1 MYKSIQVERRDL
13 MLAIFLA
20 PIYILLNIYVLRW
33 GYLWIGNCHHLFQSR
48 IFRII
53 LTVIYTLIALTPL
66 TGFLIRKP
74 AFLHRI
80 LKITSNYFLGI
91 FMYILMVLFSID
103 IVRLIL
109 KYAVHASWI
118 QSRIVFAAVGACCIC
133 IVIIISFS
141 GIYHAKHIKV
151 TPYKITVDKSAPDMD
166 SLKIVLLADT
176 HFGYNSGAVHAQ
188 EIVDK
193 INEQQPDL
201 VCIAGDIF
209 DNEYDAVREPEKI
222 SEILRTIRSK
232 YGVYACWGN
241 HDLNEPILAGFT
253 FKHKKED
260 SKQLKDPRM
269 KRFLQNSNIQLL
281 EDEAVLIDNS
291 FYVVGRKDASLIEKI
306 EEKRKTPAQLTQ
318 KLDKDK
324 TIIVIDHQPK
334 ELQDIADAGVDLDLC
349 GHTHDGQTFPG
360 NFTVKFLWENPCGY
374 LQKGSMH
381 NIVTSGS
388 GVWGPAMRVGTDSEI
403 CTINLIFSNS

>member
-1 MYKSIQVERRDL
+1 

-103 IVRLIL
+103 VVRLIL

-118 QSRIVFAAVGACCIC
+118 QSRIVFAAVGTCCIC

-176 HFGYNSGAVHAQ
+176 HFGYNAGAVHAQ

-193 INEQQPDL
+193 INEQNPDL

-403 CTINLIFSNS
+403 CTINLTFSNS

>member
-1 MYKSIQVERRDL
+1 

-118 QSRIVFAAVGACCIC
+118 QSRIVFSAVGACCIC

-193 INEQQPDL
+193 INEQNLDL

-403 CTINLIFSNS
+403 CTINLTFSNS

>member
-1 MYKSIQVERRDL
+1 
-13 MLAIFLA
+13 MLALFLA
-20 PIYILLNIYVLRW
+20 PVYILLNIYVLRW
-33 GYLWIGNCHHLFQSR
+33 GYLWIGNCHHLFQSM
-48 IFRII
+48 IFRLI
-53 LTVIYTLIALTPL
+53 LTVFYTLVALTPL

-133 IVIIISFS
+133 VVIIISFS

-193 INEQQPDL
+193 INEQNPDL

-291 FYVVGRKDASLIEKI
+291 FYVVGRKDASLVEKI

-403 CTINLIFSNS
+403 CTINLTFTNS

>member
-1 MYKSIQVERRDL
+1 

-103 IVRLIL
+103 VVRLIL

-193 INEQQPDL
+193 INEQNPDL

-318 KLDKDK
+318 KLDKNK

-334 ELQDIADAGVDLDLC
+334 ELQDIADTGVDLDLC

-403 CTINLIFSNS
+403 CTINLTFSNS

>member
-1 MYKSIQVERRDL
+1 

-103 IVRLIL
+103 VVRLIL

-269 KRFLQNSNIQLL
+269 KLFLQNSNIQLL

-403 CTINLIFSNS
+403 CTINLTFSNS

>member
-1 MYKSIQVERRDL
+1 

-269 KRFLQNSNIQLL
+269 KLFLQNSNIQLL

-334 ELQDIADAGVDLDLC
+334 ELQDIADTGVDLDLC

-403 CTINLIFSNS
+403 CTINLTFSNS

>member
-1 MYKSIQVERRDL
+1 

-103 IVRLIL
+103 VVRLIL

-166 SLKIVLLADT
+166 SLQIVLLADT

-193 INEQQPDL
+193 INEQNPDL

-269 KRFLQNSNIQLL
+269 KRFLQNSNLQLL

>member
-1 MYKSIQVERRDL
+1 

-306 EEKRKTPAQLTQ
+306 EEKRKNPAQLTQ

-403 CTINLIFSNS
+403 CTINLTFSNS

>member
-1 MYKSIQVERRDL
+1 

-103 IVRLIL
+103 VVRLIL

-360 NFTVKFLWENPCGY
+360 NFTVKFLWKNPCGY

>member
-1 MYKSIQVERRDL
+1 

-103 IVRLIL
+103 VVRLIL

-269 KRFLQNSNIQLL
+269 KLFLQNSNIQLL
-281 EDEAVLIDNS
+281 EDEAVLIDNI

-403 CTINLIFSNS
+403 CTINLTFSNS

>member
-1 MYKSIQVERRDL
+1 

-118 QSRIVFAAVGACCIC
+118 QSRIVFSAVGACCIC

-193 INEQQPDL
+193 INEQNPNL

-403 CTINLIFSNS
+403 CTINLTFSNS

>member
-1 MYKSIQVERRDL
+1 
-13 MLAIFLA
+13 MLALFLA
-20 PIYILLNIYVLRW
+20 PVYILLNIYVLRW
-33 GYLWIGNCHHLFQSR
+33 GYLWIGNCHHLFQSM
-48 IFRII
+48 IFRLI
-53 LTVIYTLIALTPL
+53 LTVFYTLVALTPL

-91 FMYILMVLFSID
+91 FMYILMVLLSID
-103 IVRLIL
+103 IIRLFL
-109 KYAVHASWI
+109 KYVVHASWI

-133 IVIIISFS
+133 VVIIISFS

-193 INEQQPDL
+193 INEQNPDL

-291 FYVVGRKDASLIEKI
+291 FYVVGRKDASLVEKI

-403 CTINLIFSNS
+403 CTINLTFSNS

>member
-1 MYKSIQVERRDL
+1 

-20 PIYILLNIYVLRW
+20 PVYILLNIYVLRW
-33 GYLWIGNCHHLFQSR
+33 GYLWIGNCHHLFQSM

-53 LTVIYTLIALTPL
+53 LTVVYTLVALTPL
-66 TGFLIRKP
+66 TGFLIHKP

-133 IVIIISFS
+133 VVIIISFS

-193 INEQQPDL
+193 INEQNPDL

-232 YGVYACWGN
+232 YGVYACCGN

-281 EDEAVLIDNS
+281 EDEAVLIDNN

-403 CTINLIFSNS
+403 CTINLTFSNS

>member
-1 MYKSIQVERRDL
+1 

-103 IVRLIL
+103 VVRLIL

-176 HFGYNSGAVHAQ
+176 HLGYNSGAVHAQ

-193 INEQQPDL
+193 INEQNPDL

-306 EEKRKTPAQLTQ
+306 EEKRKTPDQLTQ

-374 LQKGSMH
+374 LQKRSMH

>member
-1 MYKSIQVERRDL
+1 

-53 LTVIYTLIALTPL
+53 LTVIYTLITLTPL

-118 QSRIVFAAVGACCIC
+118 QSRIVFSAVGACCIC

-193 INEQQPDL
+193 INEQNPDL

-269 KRFLQNSNIQLL
+269 KLFLQNSNIQLL

-403 CTINLIFSNS
+403 CTINLTFSNS

>member
-1 MYKSIQVERRDL
+1 

-53 LTVIYTLIALTPL
+53 LTVIYTLITLTPL

-118 QSRIVFAAVGACCIC
+118 QSRIVFSAVGACCIC

-403 CTINLIFSNS
+403 CTINLTFSNS

>member
-1 MYKSIQVERRDL
+1 
-13 MLAIFLA
+13 MLALFLA
-20 PIYILLNIYVLRW
+20 PVYILLNIYVLRW
-33 GYLWIGNCHHLFQSR
+33 GYLWIGNCHHLFQSM
-48 IFRII
+48 IFRLI
-53 LTVIYTLIALTPL
+53 LTVFYTLVALTPL

-193 INEQQPDL
+193 INEQNPDL

-388 GVWGPAMRVGTDSEI
+388 GVWGPAMRIGTDSEI
-403 CTINLIFSNS
+403 CTIDLTFSNS

>member
-1 MYKSIQVERRDL
+1 

-269 KRFLQNSNIQLL
+269 KRFLQSSNIQLL

>member
-1 MYKSIQVERRDL
+1 

-193 INEQQPDL
+193 INEQNPDL

-253 FKHKKED
+253 FKYKKED

-291 FYVVGRKDASLIEKI
+291 FYVVGRKDASLVEKI
-306 EEKRKTPAQLTQ
+306 EEKRKTPAQLTE

-324 TIIVIDHQPK
+324 PIIFIDHQPK

>member
-1 MYKSIQVERRDL
+1 

-133 IVIIISFS
+133 IVIIISFL

-269 KRFLQNSNIQLL
+269 KLFLQNSNIQLL

-374 LQKGSMH
+374 LQKGYMH

>member
-1 MYKSIQVERRDL
+1 

-103 IVRLIL
+103 VVRLIL

-193 INEQQPDL
+193 INEQNPDL

-334 ELQDIADAGVDLDLC
+334 ELQDIADTGVDLDLC

-403 CTINLIFSNS
+403 CTINLTFSNS

>member
-1 MYKSIQVERRDL
+1 

-103 IVRLIL
+103 VVRLIL

-334 ELQDIADAGVDLDLC
+334 GLQDIADAGVDLDLC

-403 CTINLIFSNS
+403 CTINLTFSNS

>member
-1 MYKSIQVERRDL
+1 

-53 LTVIYTLIALTPL
+53 LTVIYTLITLTPL

-403 CTINLIFSNS
+403 CTINLTFSNS

>member
-1 MYKSIQVERRDL
+1 

-103 IVRLIL
+103 VVRLIL

-269 KRFLQNSNIQLL
+269 KLFLQNSNIQLL
-281 EDEAVLIDNS
+281 EDEGVLIDNS

-403 CTINLIFSNS
+403 CTINLTFSNS

>member
-1 MYKSIQVERRDL
+1 

-166 SLKIVLLADT
+166 FLKIVLLADT
-176 HFGYNSGAVHAQ
+176 HFGYNAGAVHAQ

-269 KRFLQNSNIQLL
+269 KLFLQNSNIQLL

>member
-1 MYKSIQVERRDL
+1 

-103 IVRLIL
+103 VVRLIL

-193 INEQQPDL
+193 INEQNPDL

-269 KRFLQNSNIQLL
+269 KLFLQNSNIQLL